1 MHAKYTERGLSI
13 LAFPS
18 NQFGHQEPGT
28 NSQIK
33 EFANSYNA
41 QFDMF
46 SKIDVN
52 GDSAHP
58 LWKWLKEQPNG
69 KGIFGNGI
77 KWNFTKFLIN
87 REGQVVKRYSPLS
100 DPSLITPYTLRG
112 KAVYVFVILAVVI
125 GCQRS
130 RSEDSSRGIEW
141 KRRLKRRPACL
152 RPGMGVRYP
161 GQQHPR
167 TRGRRTAWTRVTN
180 NLGLIRKKVSRK
192 TSVHAISSD

>member
-1 MHAKYTERGLSI
+1 ADNACFYFQSAPLEDWQSAKSIYEFTATDIDGNEVSLEKYRGKVVIITNVFAEMHAKHAERGLSI

-28 NSQIK
+28 NAQIK
-33 EFANSYNA
+33 EFAESYNA

-69 KGIFGNGI
+69 KGFLGNGI

-87 REGQVVKRYSPLS
+87 REGQVVKRYSPLQ
-100 DPSLITPYTLRG
+100 DPSVSCI
-112 KAVYVFVILAVVI
+112 
-125 GCQRS
+125 
-130 RSEDSSRGIEW
+130 
-141 KRRLKRRPACL
+141 
-152 RPGMGVRYP
+152 
-161 GQQHPR
+161 
-167 TRGRRTAWTRVTN
+167 
-180 NLGLIRKKVSRK
+180 NL
-192 TSVHAISSD
+192 